1 MITIK
6 PKTMIKP
13 NELRLLNWVKLND
26 EDLFCKVLV
35 IDKFGLSV
43 DIVKTKEITWIEYE
57 QFSPVELTPDILEAA
72 GFGVNK
78 DNSFGYINEN
88 EGILIELGDFYE
100 DDGRAV
106 FYYNLP
112 DTDNSTC
119 IAYCK
124 YLHQLQN
131 LYFALTGDELQ
142 IDITKLNK

>member
-1 MITIK
+1 MIQ
-6 PKTMIKP
+6 P
-13 NELRLLNWVKLND
+13 NELRIKNIIKNPRYFKEWGQHLYQTVECICGK
-26 EDLFCKVLV
+26 
-35 IDKFGLSV
+35 
-43 DIVKTKEITWIEYE
+43 DISTNKDDWDADYLE
-57 QFSPVELTPDILEAA
+57 PVELTPDILEAA

-100 DDGRAV
+100 DDGRSV

-131 LYFALTGDELQ
+131 LYWCLCGEELQ

>member
-1 MITIK
+1 MIQPNDLRIGNIVSLKNGYNTEL
-6 PKTMIKP
+6 PKYGKVTQVYMNGFTVDYHWP
-13 NELRLLNWVKLND
+13 D
-26 EDLFCKVLV
+26 EWF
-35 IDKFGLSV
+35 
-43 DIVKTKEITWIEYE
+43 E
-57 QFSPVELTPDILEAA
+57 PVELTPDILEAA

-124 YLHQLQN
+124 YLQQLQN

>member
-1 MITIK
+1 MIQ
-6 PKTMIKP
+6 P
-13 NELRLLNWVKLND
+13 NDLRIGNWVIGASRGLPIQ
-26 EDLFCKVLV
+26 VTGV
-35 IDKFGLSV
+35 ILS
-43 DIVKTKEITWIEYE
+43 
-57 QFSPVELTPDILEAA
+57 QFHKMNVHPIELTPNILDAA

-100 DDGRAV
+100 EVGRRV
-106 FYYNLP
+106 FYYVLP
-112 DTDNSTC
+112 DTDDYTC

-142 IDITKLNK
+142 IDLTKLNK

>member
-1 MITIK
+1 MIQ
-6 PKTMIKP
+6 P
-13 NELRLLNWVKLND
+13 NELRLLNWVKYDNRYFQIHSIAYVFPTLNTD
-26 EDLFCKVLV
+26 E
-35 IDKFGLSV
+35 FGIGVV
-43 DIVKTKEITWIEYE
+43 DYNNI
-57 QFSPVELTPDILEAA
+57 QPVELTPDILEAA

-131 LYFALTGDELQ
+131 LYYCLTGEELQ
-142 IDITKLNK
+142 IDITKLNKENE

>member
-1 MITIK
+1 MIQ
-6 PKTMIKP
+6 P
-13 NELRLLNWVKLND
+13 NELRIGDIFYFKGELTAITYTYLYEFVKGN
-26 EDLFCKVLV
+26 VHLV
-35 IDKFGLSV
+35 
-43 DIVKTKEITWIEYE
+43 
-57 QFSPVELTPDILEAA
+57 PVELTPDILEAA

-131 LYFALTGDELQ
+131 LYWCLCGEELQ